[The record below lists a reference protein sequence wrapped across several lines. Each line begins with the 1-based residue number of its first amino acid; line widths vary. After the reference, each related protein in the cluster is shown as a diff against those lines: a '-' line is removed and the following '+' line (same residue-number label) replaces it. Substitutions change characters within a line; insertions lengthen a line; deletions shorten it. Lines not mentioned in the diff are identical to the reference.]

1 MGRLS
6 AWGASAALAV
16 ASMGLATGSAQ
27 AGSENW
33 GSNGFGACTSL
44 ADIVY
49 PDTFSE
55 PSGNCV
61 QSLSG
66 WVSVKPWTIFN
77 ATPTCEDTLDGP
89 YPVSSLYPSLTAWD
103 PDEPEWVF
111 SGQAW
116 YNGASMNESVTTVA
130 GNGVAWQGSGIDSDA
145 ADLPTAFYGNWDGNL
160 AGSIGWGTGIMAF
173 GNPDLFD
180 TKTAQYALAC
190 LGAESMGVEPYG
202 TYSGSTSAAAHGS
215 PALRYTHNPSPAE
228 RKRVIP
234 RSGDSDTHVLAWHRI
249 TVKPSDT
256 RKVTL
261 RCPSGYERS
270 GLLQLTHEHAPADMK
285 APSASE
291 IKKNQVTVKSQK
303 HQPKQARFT
312 IKSKKLTMTTMVH
325 AHLPCSKMSPQ

>member
-1 MGRLS
+1 MTRIGRLS
-6 AWGASAALAV
+6 AWGASIALAV
-16 ASMGLATGSAQ
+16 ASMGAATGSAQ

-44 ADIVY
+44 NTSEFADQS
-49 PDTFSE
+49 F
-55 PSGNCV
+55 GACV

-66 WVSVKPWTIFN
+66 WVTVKPWTIFN

-89 YPVSSLYPSLTAWD
+89 YPLSSLYPSWANT
-103 PDEPEWVF
+103 DEPQWVF

-116 YNGASMNESVTTVA
+116 YNGATMNESVRVDFPGA
-130 GNGVAWQGSGIDSDA
+130 GIAWQGDDIDSDVA
-145 ADLPTAFYGNWDGNL
+145 EDIDAFYGNWDGNL
-160 AGSIGWGTGIMAF
+160 AGSVEWGTGIMAF
-173 GNPDLFD
+173 GNPDLFS

-190 LGAESMGVEPYG
+190 LKAQSVGVQPYG
-202 TYSGSTSAAAHGS
+202 TYSGSVSAPEQGS

-249 TVKPSDT
+249 TVKPYDT